1 MNGIWS
7 ERIWEQHTVRSL
19 EEQCPQYV
27 CYVPLLLL
35 GRYIYT
41 LGVNPLA
48 IPTLP
53 SCADG
58 LPHLIFFMLTALLK
72 FEWDLIIEGVKFSFV
87 LFCFVFQN
95 GWDCSL
101 VPKH

>member
-1 MNGIWS
+1 MAYGLKEYGNNI
-7 ERIWEQHTVRSL
+7 RSL

-53 SCADG
+53 SCANG

-87 LFCFVFQN
+87 LFSKMAGIVA
-95 GWDCSL
+95 
-101 VPKH
+101 